1 MEHRSKISYCQLVAQ
16 ILILDGVFT
25 DDERAFLSSLMEKL
39 ELTDEECR
47 EVFNNVNLTDSIE
60 DRLEHLDKET
70 LESLVKDL
78 HEASS
83 VDGEVAPVEQ
93 DILARI
99 KAAIAALP

>member
-1 MEHRSKISYCQLVAQ
+1 MEHRSRISYCQLVAQ

-25 DDERAFLSSLMEKL
+25 DDERAFLSALMEKL

-78 HEASS
+78 NEASS

-99 KAAIAALP
+99 KAVIAALS